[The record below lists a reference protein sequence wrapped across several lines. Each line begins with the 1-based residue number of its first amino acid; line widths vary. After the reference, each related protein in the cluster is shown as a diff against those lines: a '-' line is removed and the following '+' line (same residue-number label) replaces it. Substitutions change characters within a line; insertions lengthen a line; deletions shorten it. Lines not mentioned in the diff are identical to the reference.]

1 MKSSAVFI
9 FSILLLQSGII
20 CSRISTLR
28 RILTQECANGRSRTQ
43 LLYHNPYAYELEC
56 NNSTFNRN
64 LSSGDYRI
72 PYCDDES
79 GDFNKCIC
87 STNLAA
93 SPSVPY
99 YKITYHEVT
108 RAILLILT
116 TSQCE
121 PDSNDDDGEDTE
133 ESSDIADQNC
143 PTSSVDEPFD
153 GLRCRV
159 TCIPDSQTEQGCE
172 DRCCTYSCGNFICVN
187 QESCEINSSTDE
199 ISPPLSTVSSTLEP
213 SNTPNPIQTVGTRFS
228 TTSPVATPTLFPTP
242 SISISRSPTNSPR
255 STATNFLNDTAIRQ
269 ENTIMLILV
278 TAIPGAFIIILII
291 LIVSVFV
298 VIAGIYFQRRTKELD
313 SHPEEGH
320 NYETLNGHG
329 SNSNANL
336 NFELPTIQEN
346 GQAIGTQ
353 EPMYMEISDTII
365 ANSFAKDALKIET
378 NPNLTQP
385 TNQRV
390 SVASSDQYAL
400 ILNDLYSGLVEGAV
414 IDPRTYEEL
423 PNQTPDTQLF
433 RLSDSLVMNSTYNF
447 SRENETLNPF
457 IEPSKNIPELEN
469 NLQCS
474 LLQIKKEDL
483 EIGEQFASGHFG
495 IVYRATYHT
504 QKGDIPVAV
513 KSLKQADNSDVT
525 LAFMREA
532 ATLAQFSHP
541 NVLRLIGVLTS
552 QHQQQPWMI
561 VTELLS
567 TELRE
572 FLLKLKLPN
581 RNSSSSSNSDL
592 QLQGVVLHT
601 LLLKFSQEIAAGMAY
616 LTEKKFIHRDLA
628 ARNVLVAKDL
638 TVRVAD
644 FGMSR
649 EIDSPENNYYTSSG
663 GRVPLRWTA
672 PEALFF
678 MKYSEKSDVWSFG
691 VTLYEIW
698 SLGDK
703 PWGNASNEEV
713 IQALSTERILSAPIG
728 CPEDVYQVMVQTWM
742 KDKTVRPTFN
752 ELKTILS
759 NVNLSF
765 YHKLTEI
772 K

>member
-1 MKSSAVFI
+1 
-9 FSILLLQSGII
+9 
-20 CSRISTLR
+20 
-28 RILTQECANGRSRTQ
+28 
-43 LLYHNPYAYELEC
+43 
-56 NNSTFNRN
+56 
-64 LSSGDYRI
+64 
-72 PYCDDES
+72 
-79 GDFNKCIC
+79 
-87 STNLAA
+87 
-93 SPSVPY
+93 
-99 YKITYHEVT
+99 
-108 RAILLILT
+108 
-116 TSQCE
+116 
-121 PDSNDDDGEDTE
+121 
-133 ESSDIADQNC
+133 
-143 PTSSVDEPFD
+143 
-153 GLRCRV
+153 
-159 TCIPDSQTEQGCE
+159 
-172 DRCCTYSCGNFICVN
+172 
-187 QESCEINSSTDE
+187 
-199 ISPPLSTVSSTLEP
+199 
-213 SNTPNPIQTVGTRFS
+213 
-228 TTSPVATPTLFPTP
+228 
-242 SISISRSPTNSPR
+242 
-255 STATNFLNDTAIRQ
+255 
-269 ENTIMLILV
+269 MLILV
-278 TAIPGAFIIILII
+278 TAIPVAAIVIIAMLIA
-291 LIVSVFV
+291 FV
-298 VIAGIYFQRRTKELD
+298 VALLTVICLKGRKKAFKSPIREATHYENVINGNGNGILLA
-313 SHPEEGH
+313 
-320 NYETLNGHG
+320 ETPSFMGTDTNDQ
-329 SNSNANL
+329 SNA
-336 NFELPTIQEN
+336 
-346 GQAIGTQ
+346 Q
-353 EPMYMEISDTII
+353 EPVYYSVIPDRPLS
-365 ANSFAKDALKIET
+365 
-378 NPNLTQP
+378 NPNGY
-385 TNQRV
+385 V
-390 SVASSDQYAL
+390 YASYNSLKTDPEKQKEFKASYEYVVNDVYSD
-400 ILNDLYSGLVEGAV
+400 LVEGEVVDQAL
-414 IDPRTYEEL
+414 YE
-423 PNQTPDTQLF
+423 DTLLN
-433 RLSDSLVMNSTYNF
+433 RSNAPLLSSSDSLEMNPFYNF
-447 SRENETLNPF
+447 RGENQSKVITPY
-457 IEPSKNIPELEN
+457 IEPSNSLPELTS
-469 NLQCS
+469 NLQCCPF
-474 LLQIKKEDL
+474 QIKKEDL
-483 EIGEQFASGHFG
+483 EIGKQLASGHFG

-532 ATLAQFSHP
+532 ATLAQFNHP

-561 VTELLS
+561 VTELLR

-742 KDKTVRPTFN
+742 KDNTVRPTFN

-765 YHKLTEI
+765 YHKLTEM